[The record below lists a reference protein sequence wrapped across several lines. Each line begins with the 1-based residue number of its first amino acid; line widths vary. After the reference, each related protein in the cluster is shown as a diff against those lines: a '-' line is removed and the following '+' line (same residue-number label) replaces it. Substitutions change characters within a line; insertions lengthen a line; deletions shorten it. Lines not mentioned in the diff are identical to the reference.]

1 MDPVMSWASNFA
13 IVLPEEVLSTGA
25 ILLMLVAAWGGA
37 ASTRAVS
44 IASVF
49 VLVGA
54 GIANVIVTLGARGAL
69 WAHAG
74 GRELVDAPAVDA
86 VDTTG
91 AGDAFIGCFSTTW
104 VGSGDVLAATT
115 TAPA

>member
-1 MDPVMSWASNFA
+1 MDMASNFA
-13 IVLPEEVLSTGA
+13 MVLPEEVLSIGA

-54 GIANVIVTLGARGAL
+54 GIALAGPASSGGLAFGGLYRADGFAAFAKVSTLR
-69 WAHAG
+69 
-74 GRELVDAPAVDA
+74 
-86 VDTTG
+86 
-91 AGDAFIGCFSTTW
+91 
-104 VGSGDVLAATT
+104 
-115 TAPA
+115 